1 MTTVR
6 AVGGPMA
13 TPGMA
18 MASTTGPSTG
28 SRPPLS
34 LPSTRPS
41 TRSAGVAIGL
51 VSAMCFGTSGTF
63 GSALIGSGWS
73 PAGAVFARVLV
84 AALALT
90 VPAVLALRGRWRV
103 LLRSAWQVTVYGLV
117 GVAACQVCYFNAIA
131 LMPVGISIMLEYLG
145 IVLIVGWLWV
155 RHGQR
160 PRPLTIG
167 GGVAALGGLALMLN
181 LTGSG
186 GVSLIGVLWA
196 LTAAVS
202 MAVYFFQS
210 AATSETGGASD
221 AGAGGAGA
229 DGAGVGGASAGGAS
243 AGGASAGRPADL
255 PPVVLTWGGMVV
267 GSASIA
273 LLGAT
278 RLMPLRFAGTDVAL
292 FGGRTS
298 WIVPVLGLGV
308 LAAAIAYVT
317 GIGAARRLG
326 PKFGSF
332 VAMAEIGFAVLFAWI
347 LLHQTP
353 TAMQFVGG
361 ALILAG
367 VIAVRLD
374 EP

>member
-6 AVGGPMA
+6 AVGGPIA
-13 TPGMA
+13 TPPMA
-18 MASTTGPSTG
+18 PASTAGPALGFRSV
-28 SRPPLS
+28 LS
-34 LPSTRPS
+34 GRSS
-41 TRSAGVAIGL
+41 RSAGVTIGL
-51 VSAMCFGTSGTF
+51 VSAMCFGTSGSF
-63 GSALIGSGWS
+63 GTALIGAGWS

-131 LMPVGISIMLEYLG
+131 RMPVGISIMLEYLG
-145 IVLIVGWLWV
+145 IVLIVLWLWA
-155 RHGQR
+155 RHGQT

-181 LTGSG
+181 LTGAG
-186 GVSLIGVLWA
+186 GVSLTGVLFA
-196 LTAAVS
+196 LAAAVS

-210 AATSETGGASD
+210 AATPGTSAETNAA
-221 AGAGGAGA
+221 AGS
-229 DGAGVGGASAGGAS
+229 SAGSS
-243 AGGASAGRPADL
+243 ADSPGDL
-255 PPVVLTWGGMVV
+255 PPVVLTWGGMIV
-267 GSASIA
+267 GAAAIA
-273 LLGAT
+273 LVGAA
-278 RLMPLRFAGTDVAL
+278 RVMPLRFAGADVAL

-353 TAMQFVGG
+353 TATQFVGG

>member
-6 AVGGPMA
+6 AVGGPIA
-13 TPGMA
+13 P
-18 MASTTGPSTG
+18 TGGPALG
-28 SRPPLS
+28 FRAVLS
-34 LPSTRPS
+34 GRSS
-41 TRSAGVAIGL
+41 RSAGVAIGL

-63 GSALIGSGWS
+63 GTALIGAGWS
-73 PAGAVFARVLV
+73 PAGAVLARVVV

-90 VPAVLALRGRWRV
+90 VPAVLALRGRWRA

-131 LMPVGISIMLEYLG
+131 RMPVGISIMLEYLG
-145 IVLIVGWLWV
+145 IVLIVLWLWV
-155 RHGQR
+155 RHGQT

-181 LTGSG
+181 LSGSG
-186 GVSLIGVLWA
+186 GVSLIGVLFA
-196 LTAAVS
+196 LAAAVS

-210 AATSETGGASD
+210 AATPGIGSD
-221 AGAGGAGA
+221 RSAGSAGSAGS
-229 DGAGVGGASAGGAS
+229 GRSAGSSASADEA
-243 AGGASAGRPADL
+243 ADL
-255 PPVVLTWGGMVV
+255 PPVVLTWGGMIV
-267 GSASIA
+267 GAAAIA
-273 LLGAT
+273 LVGAA
-278 RLMPLRFAGTDVAL
+278 RVMPLRFSASDVAL
-292 FGGRTS
+292 FGGQTS

-308 LAAAIAYVT
+308 VAAAVAYVT

-347 LLHQTP
+347 LLAQTP
-353 TAMQFVGG
+353 TALQFVGG
-361 ALILAG
+361 GLILAG

>member
-6 AVGGPMA
+6 AVGGPIA
-13 TPGMA
+13 TPGVGSA
-18 MASTTGPSTG
+18 GVAPAGVAPASSTG
-28 SRPPLS
+28 ARLTLSRRS
-34 LPSTRPS
+34 AASARS
-41 TRSAGVAIGL
+41 GRSAGVVIGL

-63 GSALIGSGWS
+63 GTALIGSGWS

-90 VPAVLALRGRWRV
+90 VPAVIALRGRWRA
-103 LLRSAWQVTVYGLV
+103 LRRSAWQVTVYGLV
-117 GVAACQVCYFNAIA
+117 GVAACQICYFNAIA
-131 LMPVGISIMLEYLG
+131 RMPVGISIMLEYLG
-145 IVLIVGWLWV
+145 IVLIVAWLWV

-186 GVSLIGVLWA
+186 GVSLVGVLFA
-196 LTAAVS
+196 LAAAVS

-210 AATSETGGASD
+210 AATSGGEVVGGD
-221 AGAGGAGA
+221 AGGGVADAG
-229 DGAGVGGASAGGAS
+229 DGSE
-243 AGGASAGRPADL
+243 DL
-255 PPVVLTWGGMVV
+255 PPVVLTWGGMIV
-267 GSASIA
+267 GAAAIA
-273 LLGAT
+273 LVGVA
-278 RLMPLRFAGTDVAL
+278 RVMPLRFSGSDVAL

-308 LAAAIAYVT
+308 VAAAIAYVT
-317 GIGAARRLG
+317 GIAAARRLG
-326 PKFGSF
+326 AKFGSF

-347 LLHQTP
+347 LLQQTP
-353 TAMQFVGG
+353 TALQFAGG
-361 ALILAG
+361 GLILAG

>member
-6 AVGGPMA
+6 AVGGPIA
-13 TPGMA
+13 TPGVES
-18 MASTTGPSTG
+18 ASTAGPAPGLRTA
-28 SRPPLS
+28 LS
-34 LPSTRPS
+34 GRSS
-41 TRSAGVAIGL
+41 RSAGVAIGL

-63 GSALIGSGWS
+63 GTALIGAGWS

-90 VPAVLALRGRWRV
+90 VPAVLALRGRWRM

-131 LMPVGISIMLEYLG
+131 RMPVGISIMLEYLG
-145 IVLIVGWLWV
+145 IVLIVLWLWV
-155 RHGQR
+155 RHGQT

-181 LTGSG
+181 LSGSG
-186 GVSLIGVLWA
+186 GVSLIGVIFA
-196 LTAAVS
+196 LAAAVS

-210 AATSETGGASD
+210 AATPGTD
-221 AGAGGAGA
+221 AGAGPGTGAGA
-229 DGAGVGGASAGGAS
+229 EAGAGAGAQGQ
-243 AGGASAGRPADL
+243 ADL
-255 PPVVLTWGGMVV
+255 PPVVLTWGGMIV
-267 GSASIA
+267 GAAAIAVGAAARVTPMRFTAS
-273 LLGAT
+273 
-278 RLMPLRFAGTDVAL
+278 DVAL

-298 WIVPVLGLGV
+298 WLVPVLGLGV

-353 TAMQFVGG
+353 TATQFLGG

>member
-6 AVGGPMA
+6 AVGDA
-13 TPGMA
+13 IA
-18 MASTTGPSTG
+18 ASASAAGPSTG
-28 SRPPLS
+28 SRPAL
-34 LPSTRPS
+34 S
-41 TRSAGVAIGL
+41 TRSALSGLSTRSGRSAGVVIGL

-63 GSALIGSGWS
+63 GTALIGSGWS

-90 VPAVLALRGRWRV
+90 VPAVIALRGRWRA
-103 LLRSAWQVTVYGLV
+103 LRRSAWQVTVYGLV
-117 GVAACQVCYFNAIA
+117 GVAACQICYFNAIA
-131 LMPVGISIMLEYLG
+131 RMPVGISIMLEYLG

-181 LTGSG
+181 LTGGG
-186 GVSLIGVLWA
+186 GVSLTGVLFA
-196 LTAAVS
+196 LAAAVS

-210 AATSETGGASD
+210 AATSGVSD
-221 AGAGGAGA
+221 VAGA
-229 DGAGVGGASAGGAS
+229 DVEGVSAEIGAAAADGSG
-243 AGGASAGRPADL
+243 DL
-255 PPVVLTWGGMVV
+255 PPVVLTWGGMIV
-267 GSASIA
+267 GAAAIA
-273 LLGAT
+273 LVGAA
-278 RLMPLRFAGTDVAL
+278 RVMPLRFAGSDVAL

-308 LAAAIAYVT
+308 VAAAIAYVT
-317 GIGAARRLG
+317 GIAAARRLG

-353 TAMQFVGG
+353 TALQFAGG
-361 ALILAG
+361 GLILAG

>member
-1 MTTVR
+1 MTTVG
-6 AVGGPMA
+6 AVGGPIA
-13 TPGMA
+13 TPGVA
-18 MASTTGPSTG
+18 PAGTARPSTG
-28 SRPPLS
+28 LGSALSRPS
-34 LPSTRPS
+34 R
-41 TRSAGVAIGL
+41 RSAGVAIGL

-63 GSALIGSGWS
+63 GTALIGAGWT
-73 PAGAVFARVLV
+73 PAGAVLARVLV

-90 VPAVLALRGRWRV
+90 VPALLALRGRWRV
-103 LLRSAWQVTVYGLV
+103 LRRSAWQVTVYGLV

-131 LMPVGISIMLEYLG
+131 RMPVGISIMLEYLG
-145 IVLIVGWLWV
+145 IVLIVLWLWV
-155 RHGQR
+155 RHGQT

-181 LTGSG
+181 LTGAG
-186 GVSLIGVLWA
+186 GVSLTGVLFA
-196 LTAAVS
+196 LAAAVS

-210 AATSETGGASD
+210 AATPGTSAETD
-221 AGAGGAGA
+221 AT
-229 DGAGVGGASAGGAS
+229 VGASAGAAAGSTAGVS
-243 AGGASAGRPADL
+243 ADSPGDL
-255 PPVVLTWGGMVV
+255 PPVVLTWGGMIV
-267 GSASIA
+267 GAASIA
-273 LLGAT
+273 LVGAA
-278 RLMPLRFAGTDVAL
+278 RVMPLRFAGSDVAL

-308 LAAAIAYVT
+308 VAAAIAYVT

-326 PKFGSF
+326 AKFGSF

-353 TAMQFVGG
+353 TATQFVGG
-361 ALILAG
+361 GLILAG

>member
-6 AVGGPMA
+6 AVGGPIA
-13 TPGMA
+13 TPGVA
-18 MASTTGPSTG
+18 PASTATSSTSG
-28 SRPPLS
+28 RSS
-34 LPSTRPS
+34 
-41 TRSAGVAIGL
+41 RSAGVAIGL
-51 VSAMCFGTSGTF
+51 LSAMCFGTSGTF
-63 GSALIGSGWS
+63 GTALIGTGWS

-90 VPAVLALRGRWRV
+90 VPAVLALRGRWRM

-131 LMPVGISIMLEYLG
+131 RMPVGISIMLEYLG
-145 IVLIVGWLWV
+145 IVLIVLWLWA
-155 RHGQR
+155 RHGQT
-160 PRPLTIG
+160 PRPLTIA

-181 LTGSG
+181 LSGSG
-186 GVSLIGVLWA
+186 GVSLIGVIFA
-196 LTAAVS
+196 LAAAVS

-210 AATSETGGASD
+210 AATLGTDASTSGGT
-221 AGAGGAGA
+221 GAGGQGQ
-229 DGAGVGGASAGGAS
+229 
-243 AGGASAGRPADL
+243 ADL
-255 PPVVLTWGGMVV
+255 PPVVLTWGGMIV
-267 GSASIA
+267 GAAAIAVGAAVRVTPMRFTAS
-273 LLGAT
+273 
-278 RLMPLRFAGTDVAL
+278 DVAL
-292 FGGRTS
+292 FGTRTS

-308 LAAAIAYVT
+308 VAAAIAYVT

-347 LLHQTP
+347 LLDQTP
-353 TAMQFVGG
+353 TATQFAGG

>member
-1 MTTVR
+1 
-6 AVGGPMA
+6 
-13 TPGMA
+13 
-18 MASTTGPSTG
+18 
-28 SRPPLS
+28 
-34 LPSTRPS
+34 
-41 TRSAGVAIGL
+41 
-51 VSAMCFGTSGTF
+51 MCFGTSGTF
-63 GSALIGSGWS
+63 GTALIGVGWS

-131 LMPVGISIMLEYLG
+131 RMPVGISIMLEYLG
-145 IVLIVGWLWV
+145 IVLIVVWLWA
-155 RHGQR
+155 RHGQT
-160 PRPLTIG
+160 PRPLTIA

-181 LTGSG
+181 LSGSG
-186 GVSLIGVLWA
+186 GVSLIGVIFA
-196 LTAAVS
+196 LAAAVS

-210 AATSETGGASD
+210 AATLGTDASASGG
-221 AGAGGAGA
+221 AGAGGQGQ
-229 DGAGVGGASAGGAS
+229 
-243 AGGASAGRPADL
+243 ADL
-255 PPVVLTWGGMVV
+255 PPVVLTWGGMIV
-267 GSASIA
+267 GAAAIAVGAAVRVTPMRFTAS
-273 LLGAT
+273 
-278 RLMPLRFAGTDVAL
+278 DVAL
-292 FGGRTS
+292 FGTRTS

-308 LAAAIAYVT
+308 VAAAIAYVT

-347 LLHQTP
+347 LLNQTP
-353 TAMQFVGG
+353 TATQFVGG

-374 EP
+374 EPSARAVSPSRNGP

>member
-6 AVGGPMA
+6 AVGGPIA
-13 TPGMA
+13 P
-18 MASTTGPSTG
+18 TGGPALG
-28 SRPPLS
+28 FRAVLS
-34 LPSTRPS
+34 GRSS
-41 TRSAGVAIGL
+41 RSAGVAIGL

-63 GSALIGSGWS
+63 GTALIGAGWS
-73 PAGAVFARVLV
+73 PAGAVLARVVV

-90 VPAVLALRGRWRV
+90 VPAVLALRGRWRA

-131 LMPVGISIMLEYLG
+131 RMPVGISIMLEYLG
-145 IVLIVGWLWV
+145 IVLIVLWLWV
-155 RHGQR
+155 RHGQT

-181 LTGSG
+181 LSGSG
-186 GVSLIGVLWA
+186 GVSLIGVLFA
-196 LTAAVS
+196 LAAAVS

-210 AATSETGGASD
+210 AATPGIGSD
-221 AGAGGAGA
+221 RSAGSAGSS
-229 DGAGVGGASAGGAS
+229 ASADE
-243 AGGASAGRPADL
+243 PADL
-255 PPVVLTWGGMVV
+255 PPVVLTWGGMIV
-267 GSASIA
+267 GAAAIA
-273 LLGAT
+273 LVGAA
-278 RLMPLRFAGTDVAL
+278 RLMPLRFSASDVAL
-292 FGGRTS
+292 FGGQTS

-308 LAAAIAYVT
+308 VAAAVAYVT

-347 LLHQTP
+347 LLAQTP
-353 TAMQFVGG
+353 TALQFVGG
-361 ALILAG
+361 GLILAG

>member
-1 MTTVR
+1 
-6 AVGGPMA
+6 
-13 TPGMA
+13 
-18 MASTTGPSTG
+18 
-28 SRPPLS
+28 
-34 LPSTRPS
+34 
-41 TRSAGVAIGL
+41 
-51 VSAMCFGTSGTF
+51 MCFGTSGTF
-63 GSALIGSGWS
+63 GTALIGAGWS

-90 VPAVLALRGRWRV
+90 VPAVLALRGRWRA
-103 LLRSAWQVTVYGLV
+103 LIRSAWQVTVYGLV

-131 LMPVGISIMLEYLG
+131 RMPVGISIMLEYLG
-145 IVLIVGWLWV
+145 IVLIVLWLWA
-155 RHGQR
+155 RHGQT
-160 PRPLTIG
+160 PRPLTIA

-181 LTGSG
+181 LSGSG
-186 GVSLIGVLWA
+186 GVSLIGVIFA
-196 LTAAVS
+196 LAAAVS

-210 AATSETGGASD
+210 AATAGTDAA
-221 AGAGGAGA
+221 AGAGM
-229 DGAGVGGASAGGAS
+229 DASAGGQ
-243 AGGASAGRPADL
+243 GRADL
-255 PPVVLTWGGMVV
+255 PPVVLTWGGMIV
-267 GSASIA
+267 GAAAIAVGALARVTPMRFTAS
-273 LLGAT
+273 
-278 RLMPLRFAGTDVAL
+278 DVAL

-308 LAAAIAYVT
+308 VAAAIAYVT

-353 TAMQFVGG
+353 TATQFAGG

>member
-6 AVGGPMA
+6 AVGGPIA
-13 TPGMA
+13 P
-18 MASTTGPSTG
+18 TGGPALG
-28 SRPPLS
+28 FRAVLS
-34 LPSTRPS
+34 GRSS
-41 TRSAGVAIGL
+41 RSAGVAIGL

-63 GSALIGSGWS
+63 GSALIGAGWS
-73 PAGAVFARVLV
+73 PAGAVLARVLV

-103 LLRSAWQVTVYGLV
+103 LRRSAWQVTVYGLV

-131 LMPVGISIMLEYLG
+131 RMPVGISIMLEYLG
-145 IVLIVGWLWV
+145 IVLIVLWLWA
-155 RHGQR
+155 RHGQT
-160 PRPLTIG
+160 PRPLTIA

-181 LTGSG
+181 LSGSG
-186 GVSLIGVLWA
+186 GVSFIGVIFA
-196 LTAAVS
+196 LAAAVS

-210 AATSETGGASD
+210 AATPGTGAGGG
-221 AGAGGAGA
+221 AGAGGQGQ
-229 DGAGVGGASAGGAS
+229 
-243 AGGASAGRPADL
+243 ADL
-255 PPVVLTWGGMVV
+255 PPVVLTWGGMIV
-267 GSASIA
+267 GAAAIAVGALARVTPMRFTAS
-273 LLGAT
+273 
-278 RLMPLRFAGTDVAL
+278 DVAL

-298 WIVPVLGLGV
+298 WILPVLGLGV
-308 LAAAIAYVT
+308 VAAAIAYVT

-353 TAMQFVGG
+353 TATQFVGG

>member
-1 MTTVR
+1 
-6 AVGGPMA
+6 
-13 TPGMA
+13 
-18 MASTTGPSTG
+18 
-28 SRPPLS
+28 
-34 LPSTRPS
+34 
-41 TRSAGVAIGL
+41 
-51 VSAMCFGTSGTF
+51 
-63 GSALIGSGWS
+63 
-73 PAGAVFARVLV
+73 
-84 AALALT
+84 
-90 VPAVLALRGRWRV
+90 
-103 LLRSAWQVTVYGLV
+103 
-117 GVAACQVCYFNAIA
+117 CQVCYFNAIA
-131 LMPVGISIMLEYLG
+131 RMPVGISIMLEYLG
-145 IVLIVGWLWV
+145 IVLIVLWLWV
-155 RHGQR
+155 RHGQT

-181 LTGSG
+181 LTGAG
-186 GVSLIGVLWA
+186 GVSLIGVLFA

-210 AATSETGGASD
+210 AATSGTGSD
-221 AGAGGAGA
+221 AGGAAGPAAA
-229 DGAGVGGASAGGAS
+229 DSPG
-243 AGGASAGRPADL
+243 DL
-255 PPVVLTWGGMVV
+255 PPVVLTWGGMIV
-267 GSASIA
+267 GAAAIA
-273 LLGAT
+273 VGGAVRVT
-278 RLMPLRFAGTDVAL
+278 PMRFAASDVAL

-308 LAAAIAYVT
+308 VAAAIAYVT

-353 TAMQFVGG
+353 TATQFVGG

>member
-1 MTTVR
+1 
-6 AVGGPMA
+6 
-13 TPGMA
+13 
-18 MASTTGPSTG
+18 
-28 SRPPLS
+28 
-34 LPSTRPS
+34 
-41 TRSAGVAIGL
+41 
-51 VSAMCFGTSGTF
+51 VSAMCFGTSGSF
-63 GSALIGSGWS
+63 GTALIGAGWS

-131 LMPVGISIMLEYLG
+131 RMPVGISIMLEYLG
-145 IVLIVGWLWV
+145 IVLIVLWLWA
-155 RHGQR
+155 RHGQT

-181 LTGSG
+181 LSGSGG
-186 GVSLIGVLWA
+186 GVSLIGVIFA
-196 LTAAVS
+196 LAAAVS

-210 AATSETGGASD
+210 AATPGTGAETSGAVD
-221 AGAGGAGA
+221 AGAGAGAGA
-229 DGAGVGGASAGGAS
+229 GAQGQ
-243 AGGASAGRPADL
+243 ADL
-255 PPVVLTWGGMVV
+255 PPVVLTWGGMIV
-267 GSASIA
+267 GAAAIA
-273 LLGAT
+273 LGAAARVT
-278 RLMPLRFAGTDVAL
+278 PMHFTASDVAL
-292 FGGRTS
+292 FGTRTS

-308 LAAAIAYVT
+308 VAAAIAYVT

-353 TAMQFVGG
+353 TATQFVGG

>member
-6 AVGGPMA
+6 AVGGPIA
-13 TPGMA
+13 TPGVA
-18 MASTTGPSTG
+18 PAGTA
-28 SRPPLS
+28 RPPMGL
-34 LPSTRPS
+34 RPALAGRS
-41 TRSAGVAIGL
+41 SRSAGVVIGL

-63 GSALIGSGWS
+63 GTALIGTGWS

-90 VPAVLALRGRWRV
+90 VPAVIALRGRWRA
-103 LLRSAWQVTVYGLV
+103 LRRSAGQVTVYGLV
-117 GVAACQVCYFNAIA
+117 GVAACQICYFNAIA
-131 LMPVGISIMLEYLG
+131 RMPVGISIMLEYLG
-145 IVLIVGWLWV
+145 IVLIVAWLWV

-186 GVSLIGVLWA
+186 GVSLTGVLFA
-196 LTAAVS
+196 LAAAVS

-210 AATSETGGASD
+210 AATS
-221 AGAGGAGA
+221 GAGVESGEVASGGVASAGVESGAAGAGA
-229 DGAGVGGASAGGAS
+229 DESG
-243 AGGASAGRPADL
+243 DL
-255 PPVVLTWGGMVV
+255 PPVVLTWGGMIV
-267 GSASIA
+267 GAAAIA
-273 LLGAT
+273 LVGAA
-278 RLMPLRFAGTDVAL
+278 RVMPLRFAGSDVAL

-308 LAAAIAYVT
+308 VAAAIAYVT

-332 VAMAEIGFAVLFAWI
+332 VAMAEIGFATLFAWI

-361 ALILAG
+361 GLILAG